1 MDWTAARAGIQPG
14 QRRDRSA
21 PVLRQVCFANHGR
34 SVPGIFRVL
43 HVAAVRRDPAT
54 RTARIDSALAS
65 HHGPQCAGY
74 TGKSDDDAARGALR
88 FNLCL
93 RALSLWATG
102 PGFCFIRESSL
113 RLLSDD
119 ERLHGLVRNRF
130 HHLASHLHRARR
142 LRVLHQ
148 PGRSAGFQ
156 EWIVAGVSFTKYDV
170 AKSTQDPGA
179 AFRAGYVA
187 LIGRPNAGKST
198 LLNRLVGEKIAAVS
212 NKPQTTRFKILGIVN
227 RPEGQIVLVDTPGVH
242 KPGYE
247 LNRRMMAAV
256 HDALLAVDLVCLIR
270 DASVSTGQGDRFTLD
285 LVKQSDK
292 PALLLLNKPDKR
304 ADKSKL
310 LALSEWYQ
318 QEHAWQAVVPIS
330 ALKGDQIEAL
340 LDEII
345 KPLPEGEPLFSEDEF
360 TDQPMRVL
368 AAEIVREK
376 ILEVTGEEIPYVT
389 AVVTEKWEE
398 VREDFTRIYCAIFV
412 ERASQK
418 KIIIGHGAQ
427 RLKQIGIGA
436 RRDIEMML
444 GHRCHLEL
452 FVKVEEEWR
461 DKQHLLDQLG
471 VGKANPS

>member
-1 MDWTAARAGIQPG
+1 M
-14 QRRDRSA
+14 
-21 PVLRQVCFANHGR
+21 
-34 SVPGIFRVL
+34 
-43 HVAAVRRDPAT
+43 
-54 RTARIDSALAS
+54 
-65 HHGPQCAGY
+65 
-74 TGKSDDDAARGALR
+74 
-88 FNLCL
+88 
-93 RALSLWATG
+93 
-102 PGFCFIRESSL
+102 
-113 RLLSDD
+113 
-119 ERLHGLVRNRF
+119 
-130 HHLASHLHRARR
+130 
-142 LRVLHQ
+142 
-148 PGRSAGFQ
+148 
-156 EWIVAGVSFTKYDV
+156 
-170 AKSTQDPGA
+170 AKSTHDHGA

-256 HDALLAVDLVCLIR
+256 HDALLGVDLVCLIR
-270 DASVSTGQGDRFTLD
+270 DASVSTGHGDRFTLD
-285 LVKQSDK
+285 LVKQSEK
-292 PALLLLNKPDKR
+292 PALLLLNKTDNL

-310 LALSEWYQ
+310 LPLIEWYQ
-318 QEHAWQAVVPIS
+318 QEHSWRAIVPIS
-330 ALKGDQIEAL
+330 ALKGDQIQEL

-345 KPLPEGEPLFSEDEF
+345 EHIPVGEQLFSEDEF

-427 RLKQIGIGA
+427 RLKQIGIRA

-452 FVKVEEEWR
+452 FVKVEEDWR